1 MDHLDVNL
9 SIKWKL
15 YDEIPEVFHK
25 TKFTLR
31 RLKSKKN
38 LVFDISFIEG
48 PNDFP
53 SNIILKLFNTPNF
66 QRELEILQILKK
78 QNLNVP
84 SILFYKNP
92 YLVLEKIQGS
102 NICDFIN
109 DNLMQVK
116 TINELNGNTRH
127 NLLWSINNLAK
138 WFAKLHSNN
147 VISQTI
153 EQESLVL
160 NKSDARLRDFI
171 IDKDKNVIYGLDFEE
186 AYEGNHLDDLAWV
199 CCSLLDTNPGI
210 FELEEPYHKIELI
223 NQFIKQYYKINTDF
237 KFSFSYFANT
247 IIEDLNIVIKRRDLS
262 IGNLNKSRILNNLK
276 KEF

>member
-1 MDHLDVNL
+1 MDRLNINL

-15 YDEIPEVFHK
+15 YDEVPEIFHK

-48 PNDFP
+48 PNNFP
-53 SNIILKLFNTPNF
+53 QNIILKLFNTPNF
-66 QRELEILQILKK
+66 QRELEILKILKK

-84 SILFYKNP
+84 SVLFDKNP

-116 TINELNGNTRH
+116 TINELDGNIRH
-127 NLLWSINNLAK
+127 NLLWSIKNLAK

-160 NKSDARLRDFI
+160 NKADARLRDFI
-171 IDKDKNVIYGLDFEE
+171 IDKNKNEIYGLDFEE

-223 NQFIKQYYKINTDF
+223 NQFIKQYYKINSDF
-237 KFSFSYFANT
+237 KFSFSYFANA
-247 IIEDLNIVIKRRDLS
+247 IIEDLNFVIKRRDLS